1 MTSFSIIIPI
11 YNNAPFL
18 QEAIN
23 SVLDQSYKHYEIIL
37 IDDGSTDGS
46 YAICNE
52 YEQRYENIH
61 CIKISH
67 SGPGAARNAGIAAAV
82 GDYILFID
90 ADDYWRD
97 IELLRKIDHQI
108 RYRKA
113 EVVMYQMIQVTEQ
126 GILILSSRKS
136 RFPDT
141 KSTFLLKEIYPALV
155 KSGQV
160 VGSAWNKCVSR
171 KVLMDNQ
178 ISFPEGTTGEDID
191 WVFQLF
197 SSVRT
202 ICFLNEEAYAYR
214 QYKSDYRASYSKDG
228 AHNLAVIIRRWAEKL
243 KEGSVPNHNAVAG
256 LLAFEYGIFM
266 GYSHQVSAEERK
278 LMRNYQYLLSYGL
291 DRKTKMIARFHKC
304 FGYRLTCFAIR
315 CYLLGRQL
323 RR

>member
-1 MTSFSIIIPI
+1 MTSFSIIIPV

-23 SVLDQSYKHYEIIL
+23 SVLDQSYSHYEIIL
-37 IDDGSTDGS
+37 IDDESTDSS
-46 YAICNE
+46 YAICCE
-52 YEQRYENIH
+52 YEQQHENVH

-67 SGPGAARNAGIAAAV
+67 SGAGAARNAGVASAV
-82 GDYILFID
+82 GDYIIFLD
-90 ADDYWRD
+90 ADDYLRD
-97 IELLRKIDHQI
+97 IELLKKIDHQI
-108 RYRKA
+108 RHRKA
-113 EVVMYQMIQVTEQ
+113 DIVMYQMIQVTEK
-126 GILILSSRKS
+126 GLLIRSSRKS
-136 RFPDT
+136 NFPNN
-141 KSTFLLKEIYPALV
+141 KSAFLLKEIYPILV

-160 VGSAWNKCVSR
+160 LASACNKCVSR
-171 KVLMDNQ
+171 NLLEKNNIV
-178 ISFPEGTTGEDID
+178 FPEGTTGEDIE

-214 QYKSDYRASYSKDG
+214 QYKSDHRASYSKDG

-243 KEGSVPNHNAVAG
+243 KEGSVPNHDAVAG
-256 LLAFEYGIFM
+256 MLAFEYGIFM